1 MNSDASTHPCFVAAI
16 GIAIVAI
23 AIGTAGTAT
32 AQSDT
37 GVVRVA
43 LAGTDTPGCGAAGS
57 PCQTLQFAV
66 DEFPTGAVGDLLVS
80 AGTYVSALPMAR
92 EVVRVTLRTITIQGG
107 WNASFTIHDSMAYP
121 VVVDG
126 EGARK
131 AFLVDCPVNPPA
143 PCQLSLVD
151 LTISNG
157 SAPPDLGTRNAF
169 GGAVDAFLANL
180 ALTRVDV
187 VGNRARGLDAS
198 SGLPGDG
205 GGGGISLRQA
215 SATLTDVRFIDNS
228 ARGGDGSGSAP
239 RGGLGVGGALFVL
252 NGTLALTRVSATG
265 NLAQGGD
272 APTALGLDGG
282 GVQRADG
289 LGGFCAFIDGFVGPE
304 VVDLTASLN
313 RAEGGRAAVHG
324 GLGLGGALFFQI
336 GSDATLDRVHL
347 RDNAALGGPAADGGL
362 GGGGGI
368 FSEDMAVV
376 ELTNSELLENR
387 AEGGL
392 GSNLG
397 GTGAGGALY
406 LNSVLAGD
414 SFFEA
419 TNVVL
424 GRNEA
429 RAGNGSGAREQQG
442 FAFGGGLFMQCPQA
456 QCQVA
461 SGERNEASFVHVTL
475 ADGSVGNGSFNQG
488 SAVYVNT
495 FADFTSRSGIV
506 TGHNTP
512 PFPNFDR
519 GEALLVRGTA
529 DFADTL
535 WHDNTSPIEFVVP
548 GGSFSDVGAKSGSP
562 AFVDPQADPPNYRIQ
577 ASSAARDEAVGS
589 LTPTD
594 LDGDARPF
602 GAAADLGADE
612 FSVPEPT
619 GPLGGLAA
627 LLALGS
633 LRKISR
639 PLFVRACRDDEEL

>member
-1 MNSDASTHPCFVAAI
+1 MSSDASTHPRFIPAT
-16 GIAIVAI
+16 GIAVIAI
-23 AIGTAGTAT
+23 AIGTPGTAT
-32 AQSDT
+32 AQSGT

-66 DEFPTGAVGDLLVS
+66 DEFPTGAVGTVLVS
-80 AGTYVSALPMAR
+80 AGTYVAALPMAR
-92 EVVRVTLRTITIQGG
+92 EVVRVTQRTITIQGG
-107 WNASFTIHDSMAYP
+107 WNASFTTQDSMAHP

-126 EGARK
+126 EDARK
-131 AFLVDCPVNPPA
+131 AFLVDCPVNPSA

-169 GGAVDAFLANL
+169 GGAIDAFLANL
-180 ALTRVDV
+180 ALTRVDL

-205 GGGGISLRQA
+205 GGGAISLRQA
-215 SATLTDVRFIDNS
+215 SATLTDVQFIDNS

-265 NLAQGGD
+265 NLAAGGD
-272 APTALGLDGG
+272 APTALGIDEG

-289 LGGFCAFIDGFVGPE
+289 LGGFFAFIDGLVGPE
-304 VVDLTASLN
+304 IADLTASLN
-313 RAEGGRAAVHG
+313 LARGGSAATHG

-336 GSDATLDRVHL
+336 GSDATLERVHL
-347 RDNAALGGPAADGGL
+347 RSNAALGGPAADGGL

-368 FSEDMAVV
+368 FSEDMALV
-376 ELTNSELLENR
+376 ELTNSEFLENR

-392 GSNLG
+392 GSSLG

-406 LNSVLAGD
+406 LNSVLSGD
-414 SFFEA
+414 SSFAA
-419 TNVVL
+419 TNVIL

-456 QCQVA
+456 QCQIA
-461 SGERNEASFVHVTL
+461 SGGRNEASFVHVTL
-475 ADGSVGNGSFNQG
+475 ADGSVVNGSFNQG

-495 FADFTSRSGIV
+495 FADFTSQFGIV

-562 AFVDPQADPPNYRIQ
+562 EFVDPQADPPNYRIE

-589 LTPTD
+589 TTPSD
-594 LDGDARPF
+594 LDGDERPF

-619 GPLGGLAA
+619 GRFGGVAA
-627 LLALGS
+627 LLTLAF
-633 LRKISR
+633 LRKTPR
-639 PLFVRACRDDEEL
+639 PLVVQVGAGDEER